1 MLEQN
6 PDKIN
11 WDWLSENPAAMHL
24 LEQNPGKISWYWLMK
39 NPTAIDLIKKNQEL
53 IEWNQLSANPA
64 IFEIDYAK
72 LKERIEPFHEELIQ
86 KCFHPSRVERL
97 LMKYNYD
104 LLEDV
109 YWED

>member
-1 MLEQN
+1 MYKGVKDNL
-6 PDKIN
+6 DKVH
-11 WDWLSENPAAMHL
+11 WDMLSE
-24 LEQNPGKISWYWLMK
+24 
-39 NPTAIDLIKKNQEL
+39 
-53 IEWNQLSANPA
+53 NPA

-86 KCFHPSRVERL
+86 KCFHPLRVERL

-109 YWED
+109 YWGD